1 MSKCRTRVS
10 SEEIKVI
17 VSRVCQL
24 MEQSWMMIY
33 GGELEIDSFNWVNR
47 RLLKRWFLSERV
59 DADVMVVCN

>member
-33 GGELEIDSFNWVNR
+33 GEELEIDSHLGVNR
-47 RLLKRWFLSERV
+47 RLLKRCFLSERE
-59 DADVMVVCN
+59 DAGGVVV